1 MIIYFSGTG
10 NSRAVALELHR
21 RFFPGDDSGKML
33 CELSGARLLY
43 PDRQLLTAEDNE
55 LILWVFP
62 IYSWGVPPMVNRFI
76 DKVRYKNA
84 ENGRHYM
91 VCTCGDDVGR
101 ADDQWRQHIGRRSW
115 IPRGAFSVIMPNTYV
130 CMKGF
135 DVDPEDV
142 AAGKI
147 AAMPGRLDEICGAIG
162 RGFADS
168 DVTRGSWAWMKT
180 NVVYPLF
187 RAFKM
192 SPLPFR
198 ADPATC
204 TRCGLC
210 ARGCPTLNIS
220 LKKAESTE
228 TGASVPSGRGAL
240 NPPQWGPVCTMCL
253 RCYHNCPVHA
263 ISYGKE
269 TDGKGQYRFPAE

>member
-10 NSRAVALELHR
+10 NSRAVAQQLHR
-21 RFFPGDDSGKML
+21 HFFPEDTQGKML
-33 CELSGARLLY
+33 YELSGARLLY
-43 PDRQLLTAEDNE
+43 PARQLLVAADNE
-55 LILWVFP
+55 LIIWVFP

-84 ENGRHYM
+84 EKGRHYM

-101 ADDQWRQHIGRRSW
+101 ADDQWRHHIGRRSW

-142 AAGKI
+142 AAGKL
-147 AAMPGRLDEICGAIG
+147 AAMPLRLEDIYAAIE

-168 DVTRGSWAWMKT
+168 DVTRGSWAWLKT
-180 NVVYPLF
+180 NIVYPWF

-192 SPLPFR
+192 SPLPFKV
-198 ADPATC
+198 DSEKC

-210 ARGCPTLNIS
+210 ARSCPTLNIS
-220 LKKAESTE
+220 MKSQEAPLPQKGVLA
-228 TGASVPSGRGAL
+228 
-240 NPPQWGPVCTMCL
+240 PPQWGPVCTMCL

-269 TDGKGQYRFPAE
+269 TRGKGQYHFPR